1 MRGCS
6 EPVWC
11 WFKSNLGPRLGL
23 SLKERRLRF
32 SVGRDDGAARRVVQ
46 DNVST
51 ETEAIVSLDIT
62 QQRVLKSTELGHL
75 RWWDV
80 DDTVIGYDHVLLEF
94 KVVHDVPQ
102 VDRTHALNPV
112 LANVEHADRVH

>member
-32 SVGRDDGAARRVVQ
+32 SLGRDDGAAGRVVQ

-51 ETEAIVSLDIT
+51 ETEAIVSQDIT
-62 QQRVLKSTELGHL
+62 QQRVLKSTDLGHL
-75 RWWDV
+75 RRQDV
-80 DDTVIGYDHVLLEF
+80 DDTVIEYAHVLFEF
-94 KVVHDVPQ
+94 ELVHELPQ
-102 VDRTHALNPV
+102 L
-112 LANVEHADRVH
+112 